1 MKAIE
6 KIKTVLSV
14 AGLFVIGILTGALLA
29 HQSESSC
36 NDERDGE
43 NAKER
48 KHEEIKN
55 TPAFTLVSS
64 SSCASELE
72 RKREEVKGD
81 FRRRIRDR
89 FREELQRARG
99 AGAS

>member
-6 KIKTVLSV
+6 KIKTVLSI

-29 HQSESSC
+29 HQSEC
-36 NDERDGE
+36 NDEKDAE

-72 RKREEVKGD
+72 RKRDEIKGD